1 MRNNEVSFRRLV
13 RSSVDVL
20 SVFSSQKYHS
30 FTKTLT
36 WLFYFYKFY
45 SIWIRFFVMCGLNTE
60 HVTEKARI
68 SYSGD
73 GCKLVESKVFLVIME
88 IYINHFAP
96 GNFAEKRV
104 LKLQSGPKR
113 LGTPPLFHLFLYG
126 ICR

>member
-1 MRNNEVSFRRLV
+1 MSNNEVSFRRLV
-13 RSSVDVL
+13 RSSFDAL

-45 SIWIRFFVMCGLNTE
+45 SIWIRFFVMCDLNTE
-60 HVTEKARI
+60 HVTEKTRI

-73 GCKLVESKVFLVIME
+73 VCKLVESKAFLVIME
-88 IYINHFAP
+88 IYVNHFAP
-96 GNFAEKRV
+96 GNFAEKHV
-104 LKLQSGPKR
+104 LKLPFWPKR

-126 ICR
+126 ICS